1 MISVAPGDSDTRRL
15 GAVVS
20 MTVFPSL
27 RGSCAGNV
35 SFEDASGVPPPVAG
49 GVAVLL
55 LDPPPPHALIVSAIA
70 AMPAKTI
77 RGRRLAIMRPPAV
90 VLARGIRAI
99 ACRKKKSPARGT
111 GDGRAALVARAFSSK
126 ACDR

>member
-1 MISVAPGDSDTRRL
+1 MISVAPGDSETRRF
-15 GAVVS
+15 GAAVRL
-20 MTVFPSL
+20 TVFPSL

-35 SFEDASGVPPPVAG
+35 SFEDASGVTSPAAD

-70 AMPAKTI
+70 PMQAKKV
-77 RGRRLAIMRPPAV
+77 RGRRLRFMRPPAV

-111 GDGRAALVARAFSSK
+111 GDGRAA
-126 ACDR
+126 